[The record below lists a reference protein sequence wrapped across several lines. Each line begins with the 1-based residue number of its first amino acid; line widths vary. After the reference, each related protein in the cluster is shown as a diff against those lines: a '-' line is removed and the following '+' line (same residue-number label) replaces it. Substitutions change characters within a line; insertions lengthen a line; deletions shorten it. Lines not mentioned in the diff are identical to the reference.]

1 MLHGFSPGSIASF
14 AIAPLFCG
22 SGFDP
27 SPSRR
32 LTRGRTEPLWLR

>member
-1 MLHGFSPGSIASF
+1 MASHLDRLHRSQSHHFFS
-14 AIAPLFCG
+14 G